1 MFSWAMERKAKAFG
15 GPRNALK
22 IGLTGWPGPSPIFTD
37 VQPPRPSLYKARAA
51 APQPPSFDPW
61 GGGVPSPCVKSS
73 GRACGCQCKFAVTP
87 IYLAPSLQI
96 DLSPHRGQFRG
107 FWAKSGPETHRT
119 GPRKVKEG
127 CIYTFRAHPGPTTQG
142 SSKTIARPMIFAP
155 SVPITHYFVI
165 QVSGSRLIYIYIYT
179 HTCTYPRSRSCPP
192 SRPAHPDM
200 HENNEARLYMY
211 IRRTNDLSTDS
222 GQVALSRK
230 PSQQARKQPT
240 AHARRTPTST

>member
-37 VQPPRPSLYKARAA
+37 VQPPRPSLRPGRLPPNPHHLTPGVAA
-51 APQPPSFDPW
+51 
-61 GGGVPSPCVKSS
+61 SPAHVLYKSS

-127 CIYTFRAHPGPTTQG
+127 YIPSGPTPGQ
-142 SSKTIARPMIFAP
+142 RPKGRP
-155 SVPITHYFVI
+155 KPLLVP
-165 QVSGSRLIYIYIYT
+165 
-179 HTCTYPRSRSCPP
+179 
-192 SRPAHPDM
+192 
-200 HENNEARLYMY
+200 
-211 IRRTNDLSTDS
+211 
-222 GQVALSRK
+222 
-230 PSQQARKQPT
+230 
-240 AHARRTPTST
+240 

>member
-1 MFSWAMERKAKAFG
+1 MFS
-15 GPRNALK
+15 PRGQVYIRPGRLPPNPHH
-22 IGLTGWPGPSPIFTD
+22 LTPGVAASPAH
-37 VQPPRPSLYKARAA
+37 VLY
-51 APQPPSFDPW
+51 
-61 GGGVPSPCVKSS
+61 KSS

-87 IYLAPSLQI
+87 IYLAPSLQL

-179 HTCTYPRSRSCPP
+179 FIHTRAHTRGRGL
-192 SRPAHPDM
+192 AHPADRPILICM
-200 HENNEARLYMY
+200 KTMRHVCIY
-211 IRRTNDLSTDS
+211 IYGEQTI
-222 GQVALSRK
+222 
-230 PSQQARKQPT
+230 
-240 AHARRTPTST
+240 

>member
-1 MFSWAMERKAKAFG
+1 M
-15 GPRNALK
+15 
-22 IGLTGWPGPSPIFTD
+22 
-37 VQPPRPSLYKARAA
+37 
-51 APQPPSFDPW
+51 
-61 GGGVPSPCVKSS
+61 
-73 GRACGCQCKFAVTP
+73 TP

-127 CIYTFRAHPGPTTQG
+127 YIYIYLQGPPRANDPRVVQNHCSSHDFCTVSANNTLFCYPGFGKPT
-142 SSKTIARPMIFAP
+142 
-155 SVPITHYFVI
+155 
-165 QVSGSRLIYIYIYT
+165 YIYIYT
-179 HTCTYPRSRSCPP
+179 FIHTRAHTRGRGL
-192 SRPAHPDM
+192 AHPADRPILICM
-200 HENNEARLYMY
+200 KTMRHVCIYIYSIYIY

>member
-1 MFSWAMERKAKAFG
+1 MERKAKAFG

-165 QVSGSRLIYIYIYT
+165 QVSGSRLIYIYTFI
-179 HTCTYPRSRSCPP
+179 HTRAHTRGRGL
-192 SRPAHPDM
+192 AHPADRPILICM
-200 HENNEARLYMY
+200 KTMRHVCIY
-211 IRRTNDLSTDS
+211 IYIYGEQTI
-222 GQVALSRK
+222 
-230 PSQQARKQPT
+230 
-240 AHARRTPTST
+240 